1 MIETVMTAQMPV
13 GLPIKI
19 KKNRLEPDTI
29 QENMPRLSI
38 VAGVHGDELQG
49 QYICYELIR
58 RIKEEREN
66 LKGIVDVYPCVAPM
80 ALEIRKRN
88 APGAL
93 DMNAMFP
100 GSHHGHTIE
109 YMAAE
114 VIEDLKGSD
123 FCIDIHSSDIFI
135 RELPQIRVPEN
146 AGKKVTEL
154 AQKSGIPVL
163 WMNSNSSSVWEGSLA
178 YSLRRKGIPNLVIES
193 GIALKIDYEYCKKVI
208 DGIFQM
214 MKELEVFEGEVSP
227 TKKTVTVK
235 KNDVEVIHCNTSG
248 IFIPKIQIGSFV
260 RENQVLGCIVRPILG
275 AELEEVKSSC
285 DGMIF
290 SLREYPAV
298 CEGELL
304 ARICKAKDLP
314 ENMNSKRRTGHNGRK
329 NIVFDG
335 ISFSAGN

>member
-208 DGIFQM
+208 DGIFRM

-285 DGMIF
+285 NGMIF

-304 ARICKAKDLP
+304 ARICKAERP
-314 ENMNSKRRTGHNGRK
+314 
-329 NIVFDG
+329 
-335 ISFSAGN
+335 AGKYE

>member
-298 CEGELL
+298 CEGDLL
-304 ARICKAKDLP
+304 ARICKAERP
-314 ENMNSKRRTGHNGRK
+314 
-329 NIVFDG
+329 
-335 ISFSAGN
+335 AGKYE

>member
-49 QYICYELIR
+49 QYICYKLIR

-208 DGIFQM
+208 DGIFRM

-304 ARICKAKDLP
+304 ARICKAERP
-314 ENMNSKRRTGHNGRK
+314 
-329 NIVFDG
+329 
-335 ISFSAGN
+335 AGKYE

>member
-19 KKNRLEPDTI
+19 KKNRLEPDYI
-29 QENMPRLSI
+29 REDMPRLSI

-58 RIKEEREN
+58 RIKEEREH
-66 LKGIVDVYPCVAPM
+66 LRGIVDVYPCVTPM

-100 GSHHGHTIE
+100 GSRHGHTIE

-114 VIEDLKGSD
+114 VVADLMGSD

-135 RELPQIRVPEN
+135 REIPQIRE
-146 AGKKVTEL
+146 
-154 AQKSGIPVL
+154 
-163 WMNSNSSSVWEGSLA
+163 MNSNSSSVWEGSLA
-178 YSLRRKGIPNLVIES
+178 YSLRRKGIPNVVIES
-193 GIALKIDYEYCKKVI
+193 GIALKIDYDYCKKVL
-208 DGIFQM
+208 DGVFRM
-214 MKELEVFEGEVSP
+214 MKELDIFDGEVSP

-235 KNDVEVIHCNTSG
+235 KNDVEVVHCNTSG
-248 IFIPKIQIGSFV
+248 IFIPKAQIGSYV
-260 RENQVLGCIVRPILG
+260 REGQMIGSIVRPILG
-275 AELEEVKSSC
+275 AEIEEITVPC

-304 ARICKAKDLP
+304 ARICKTERP
-314 ENMNSKRRTGHNGRK
+314 
-329 NIVFDG
+329 
-335 ISFSAGN
+335 AGKYE

>member
-49 QYICYELIR
+49 QYICYELFR

-208 DGIFQM
+208 DGIFRM

-304 ARICKAKDLP
+304 ARICKAERP
-314 ENMNSKRRTGHNGRK
+314 
-329 NIVFDG
+329 
-335 ISFSAGN
+335 AGKYE

>member
-123 FCIDIHSSDIFI
+123 FCNDIHSSDIFI

-208 DGIFQM
+208 DGIFRM

-304 ARICKAKDLP
+304 ARICKAERP
-314 ENMNSKRRTGHNGRK
+314 
-329 NIVFDG
+329 
-335 ISFSAGN
+335 AGKYE

>member
-208 DGIFQM
+208 DGIFRM

-304 ARICKAKDLP
+304 ARICKAERP
-314 ENMNSKRRTGHNGRK
+314 
-329 NIVFDG
+329 
-335 ISFSAGN
+335 AGKYE

>member
-19 KKNRLEPDTI
+19 KKNRLEPDYI
-29 QENMPRLSI
+29 REDMPRLS
-38 VAGVHGDELQG
+38 
-49 QYICYELIR
+49 IR
-58 RIKEEREN
+58 RIKEEREH
-66 LKGIVDVYPCVAPM
+66 LRGIVDVYPCVTPM

-100 GSHHGHTIE
+100 GSRHGHTIE

-114 VIEDLKGSD
+114 VVADLMGSD

-135 RELPQIRVPEN
+135 REIPQIRVPEN

-178 YSLRRKGIPNLVIES
+178 YSLRRKGIPNVVIES
-193 GIALKIDYEYCKKVI
+193 GIALKIDYDYCKKVL
-208 DGIFQM
+208 DGVFRM
-214 MKELEVFEGEVSP
+214 MKELDIFDGEISP

-235 KNDVEVIHCNTSG
+235 KNDVEVVHCNTSG
-248 IFIPKIQIGSFV
+248 IFIPKAQIGSYV
-260 RENQVLGCIVRPILG
+260 REGQMIGSIVRPILG
-275 AELEEVKSSC
+275 AEIEEITVPC

-304 ARICKAKDLP
+304 ARICKTERP
-314 ENMNSKRRTGHNGRK
+314 
-329 NIVFDG
+329 
-335 ISFSAGN
+335 AGKYE

>member
-178 YSLRRKGIPNLVIES
+178 YSLRRKGILNLVIES

-304 ARICKAKDLP
+304 ARICKAERP
-314 ENMNSKRRTGHNGRK
+314 
-329 NIVFDG
+329 
-335 ISFSAGN
+335 AGKYE

>member
-88 APGAL
+88 APGDL

-208 DGIFQM
+208 DGIFRM

-304 ARICKAKDLP
+304 ARICKAERP
-314 ENMNSKRRTGHNGRK
+314 
-329 NIVFDG
+329 
-335 ISFSAGN
+335 AGKYE

>member
-19 KKNRLEPDTI
+19 KKNRSEPDTI

-304 ARICKAKDLP
+304 ARICKAERP
-314 ENMNSKRRTGHNGRK
+314 
-329 NIVFDG
+329 
-335 ISFSAGN
+335 AGKYE

>member
-163 WMNSNSSSVWEGSLA
+163 WINSNSSSVWEGSLA

-304 ARICKAKDLP
+304 ARICKAERP
-314 ENMNSKRRTGHNGRK
+314 
-329 NIVFDG
+329 
-335 ISFSAGN
+335 AGKYE

>member
-214 MKELEVFEGEVSP
+214 MKELEVFEGEVS
-227 TKKTVTVK
+227 TKKKTVTVK

-304 ARICKAKDLP
+304 ARICKAERP
-314 ENMNSKRRTGHNGRK
+314 
-329 NIVFDG
+329 
-335 ISFSAGN
+335 AGKYE

>member
-80 ALEIRKRN
+80 TLEIRKRN

-208 DGIFQM
+208 DGIFRM

-304 ARICKAKDLP
+304 ARICKAERP
-314 ENMNSKRRTGHNGRK
+314 
-329 NIVFDG
+329 
-335 ISFSAGN
+335 AGKYE

>member
-193 GIALKIDYEYCKKVI
+193 WIALKIDYEYCKKVI

-304 ARICKAKDLP
+304 ARICKAERP
-314 ENMNSKRRTGHNGRK
+314 
-329 NIVFDG
+329 
-335 ISFSAGN
+335 AGKYE

>member
-58 RIKEEREN
+58 RIRIVKEEREN

-304 ARICKAKDLP
+304 ARICKAERP
-314 ENMNSKRRTGHNGRK
+314 
-329 NIVFDG
+329 
-335 ISFSAGN
+335 AGKYE

>member
-114 VIEDLKGSD
+114 VIEDLKGSE

-208 DGIFQM
+208 DGIFRM

-304 ARICKAKDLP
+304 ARICKAERP
-314 ENMNSKRRTGHNGRK
+314 
-329 NIVFDG
+329 
-335 ISFSAGN
+335 AGKYE

>member
-304 ARICKAKDLP
+304 ARICKTERP
-314 ENMNSKRRTGHNGRK
+314 
-329 NIVFDG
+329 
-335 ISFSAGN
+335 AGKYE

>member
-29 QENMPRLSI
+29 QENIPRLSI

-208 DGIFQM
+208 DGIFRM

-304 ARICKAKDLP
+304 ARICKAERP
-314 ENMNSKRRTGHNGRK
+314 
-329 NIVFDG
+329 
-335 ISFSAGN
+335 AGKYE

>member
-19 KKNRLEPDTI
+19 KKNRLEPDTT

-114 VIEDLKGSD
+114 MIEDLKGSD

-208 DGIFQM
+208 DGIFRM

-304 ARICKAKDLP
+304 ARICKAERP
-314 ENMNSKRRTGHNGRK
+314 
-329 NIVFDG
+329 
-335 ISFSAGN
+335 AGKYE

>member
-88 APGAL
+88 APGVL

-208 DGIFQM
+208 DGIFRM

-304 ARICKAKDLP
+304 ARICKAERP
-314 ENMNSKRRTGHNGRK
+314 
-329 NIVFDG
+329 
-335 ISFSAGN
+335 AGKYE

>member
-208 DGIFQM
+208 DGIFRM
-214 MKELEVFEGEVSP
+214 MKELEVFEEEVSP

-304 ARICKAKDLP
+304 ARICKAERP
-314 ENMNSKRRTGHNGRK
+314 
-329 NIVFDG
+329 
-335 ISFSAGN
+335 AGKYE

>member
-208 DGIFQM
+208 DGIFRM

-260 RENQVLGCIVRPILG
+260 RENQVFGCIVRPILG

-304 ARICKAKDLP
+304 ARICKAERP
-314 ENMNSKRRTGHNGRK
+314 
-329 NIVFDG
+329 
-335 ISFSAGN
+335 AGKYE

>member
-100 GSHHGHTIE
+100 GSHHGHKIE

-304 ARICKAKDLP
+304 ARICKAERP
-314 ENMNSKRRTGHNGRK
+314 
-329 NIVFDG
+329 
-335 ISFSAGN
+335 AGKYE

>member
-38 VAGVHGDELQG
+38 IAGVHGDELQG

-208 DGIFQM
+208 DGIFRM

-304 ARICKAKDLP
+304 ARICKAERP
-314 ENMNSKRRTGHNGRK
+314 
-329 NIVFDG
+329 
-335 ISFSAGN
+335 AGKYE

>member
-38 VAGVHGDELQG
+38 VEGVHGDELQG

-208 DGIFQM
+208 DGIFRM

-304 ARICKAKDLP
+304 ARICKAERP
-314 ENMNSKRRTGHNGRK
+314 
-329 NIVFDG
+329 
-335 ISFSAGN
+335 AGKYE

>member
-260 RENQVLGCIVRPILG
+260 RKNQVLGCIVRPILG
-275 AELEEVKSSC
+275 AEIEEVKSSC

-304 ARICKAKDLP
+304 ARICKAERP
-314 ENMNSKRRTGHNGRK
+314 
-329 NIVFDG
+329 
-335 ISFSAGN
+335 AGKYE

>member
-146 AGKKVTEL
+146 AGEKVTEL

-208 DGIFQM
+208 DGIFRM

-304 ARICKAKDLP
+304 ARICKAERP
-314 ENMNSKRRTGHNGRK
+314 
-329 NIVFDG
+329 
-335 ISFSAGN
+335 AGKYE

>member
-19 KKNRLEPDTI
+19 KKNRLEPDYI
-29 QENMPRLSI
+29 REDMPRLSI
-38 VAGVHGDELQG
+38 VAGVYGDELQG

-58 RIKEEREN
+58 RIKEEREH
-66 LKGIVDVYPCVAPM
+66 LRGIVDIYPCVTPM

-100 GSHHGHTIE
+100 GSRHGHTIE

-114 VIEDLKGSD
+114 VVADLMGSD

-135 RELPQIRVPEN
+135 REIPQIRVPEN

-178 YSLRRKGIPNLVIES
+178 YSLRRKGIPNVVIES
-193 GIALKIDYEYCKKVI
+193 GIALKIDYDYCKKVL
-208 DGIFQM
+208 DGVFRM
-214 MKELEVFEGEVSP
+214 MKELDIFDGEVSP

-235 KNDVEVIHCNTSG
+235 KNDVEVVHCNTSG
-248 IFIPKIQIGSFV
+248 IFIPKAQIGSYV
-260 RENQVLGCIVRPILG
+260 REGQMIGSIVRPILG
-275 AELEEVKSSC
+275 AEIEEITVPC

-304 ARICKAKDLP
+304 ARICKTERP
-314 ENMNSKRRTGHNGRK
+314 
-329 NIVFDG
+329 
-335 ISFSAGN
+335 AGKYE

>member
-19 KKNRLEPDTI
+19 KKNRLEPDTM

-304 ARICKAKDLP
+304 ARICKAERP
-314 ENMNSKRRTGHNGRK
+314 
-329 NIVFDG
+329 
-335 ISFSAGN
+335 AGKYE